1 MLIAVRNLVRR
12 PRRTL
17 LTIAGV
23 ALGAATYMILV
34 TAGNGLLDQFQ
45 ESAKVLGAEVV
56 VQQQGVTSPWNSEI
70 EAGVLEQLA
79 GMPDVAAVSPMVLG
93 KTRFLGASYFLTFG
107 VDADDPILDNLTL
120 VEGRGLAPDAS
131 SLEMLMGLRAA
142 ERFELAAGNAVEA
155 RKLRFDVAGVY
166 QTGRALLDHG
176 AILDLGV
183 ARDLFNISGGA
194 NLIFLD
200 LAVRERTASVVD
212 RINAEFAAVE
222 AYPTSEW
229 VESYGQVAVIRIFAR
244 FLALVALVIAV
255 LGVSN
260 VLHITVSERTG
271 ELAILR
277 AVGWSRWRVASLV
290 LAEGALLCV
299 LGGLAGIPLGMAVL
313 RLVGSVDFGGYTTSG
328 LIPMSLSAAAAL
340 EGVFVCAAAGF
351 AGSLAPLWRALR
363 LDPARALR
371 SL

>member
-1 MLIAVRNLVRR
+1 MLITIRNLVRR

-17 LTIAGV
+17 LTVAGV

-34 TAGNGLLDQFQ
+34 TAGSGLLDQFQ

-70 EAGVLEQLA
+70 EGDVLEQLA
-79 GMPDVAAVSPMVLG
+79 GMPDVATVSPVVLG

-107 VDADDPILDNLTL
+107 IDADDSIFDNLTL
-120 VEGRGLAPDAS
+120 VEGRGLTSGADPF
-131 SLEMLMGLRAA
+131 EMLVGVRAA
-142 ERFELAAGNAVEA
+142 ERFELAAGDAVEA
-155 RKLRFDVAGVY
+155 RNLRFDVAGVY

-183 ARDLFNISGGA
+183 ARGLFNVTGGA

-200 LAVRERTASVVD
+200 LADRGRADALVE
-212 RINAEFAAVE
+212 RINTKLTKVE

-260 VLHITVSERTG
+260 VLHITVSERTN

-290 LAEGALLCV
+290 LAEGGLLCV
-299 LGGLAGIPLGMAVL
+299 LGGLAGFPLGMAVL
-313 RLVGSVDFGGYTTSG
+313 WLVGSVDFGGYTTSG
-328 LIPMSLSAAAAL
+328 LIPMSLSAGAAL
-340 EGVFVCAAAGF
+340 EGVLVSTAAGF
-351 AGSLAPLWRALR
+351 IGSLAPLWRALR
-363 LDPARALR
+363 IDPARALR